1 MAATSSRIFEPS
13 DMTPPFLG
21 LTPLLNTVN
30 LVPTKLDLGK
40 KKKKLSSQILLR
52 TLPTLIRNYFWA
64 KQRKSMKRGTC
75 CFVVIVF

>member
-40 KKKKLSSQILLR
+40 KIPSLSGI
-52 TLPTLIRNYFWA
+52 TLGI
-64 KQRKSMKRGTC
+64 KQRK
-75 CFVVIVF
+75 